1 MSMPINGNYDAW
13 LLQQQQLN
21 GVNGAQATGVQG
33 TDAEAAAVDTG
44 IGLEGSGDAQATD
57 IAAAEGEYAAAAEAL
72 EGTPKV
78 ATTEEGQKILDEIE
92 DLEEERDD
100 NYEKMEKIEAH
111 IEDLTEQAE
120 ANIMKAAKQQE
131 AAVEEHEEETQ
142 KAVDEQLNAY
152 VAANKE
158 GGEGMTRE
166 ELQKNVKG
174 ALGHIP
180 EVGEAVSALL
190 EANDQINEI
199 DSCLGELN
207 NLITDTQDIEQQI
220 ELKNQEFEAVESA
233 AQQPPAS
240 SGSGS
245 GSEDGDCPPQPC
257 EPQGFQD
264 NQGNQ
269 YDFFIDKDQ
278 NGTLSNE
285 SEFLGYEG
293 GKQGQEAAWAEMTQL
308 DTSGDGI
315 VDASE
320 LAAGGVM
327 VYKTDANGNQTAMTI
342 EEAFGEDSDLAI
354 NTQQHETA
362 KQGVGPNNFNTGTGS
377 ENNELWGTFD
387 VTLNGENLNGYQ
399 TNDDINWL
407 KENYNFSDYANEN
420 GLTSGEAGEQVESE
434 DAQEAVSAELQQHID
449 FFNTYSQKV
458 QELKEMLMQGWENQG
473 LTESS
478 LESIS
483 ETATQESKDKAANFF
498 KSLELTDEENE
509 DVTGAESTEEI
520 TGDAT
525 TDLSTDMT
533 TAEMD
538 AELEKD
544 LELFAA

>member
-190 EANDQINEI
+190 
-199 DSCLGELN
+199 
-207 NLITDTQDIEQQI
+207 
-220 ELKNQEFEAVESA
+220 
-233 AQQPPAS
+233 
-240 SGSGS
+240 
-245 GSEDGDCPPQPC
+245 
-257 EPQGFQD
+257 
-264 NQGNQ
+264 
-269 YDFFIDKDQ
+269 
-278 NGTLSNE
+278 
-285 SEFLGYEG
+285 
-293 GKQGQEAAWAEMTQL
+293 
-308 DTSGDGI
+308 
-315 VDASE
+315 
-320 LAAGGVM
+320 
-327 VYKTDANGNQTAMTI
+327 
-342 EEAFGEDSDLAI
+342 
-354 NTQQHETA
+354 
-362 KQGVGPNNFNTGTGS
+362 
-377 ENNELWGTFD
+377 
-387 VTLNGENLNGYQ
+387 
-399 TNDDINWL
+399 
-407 KENYNFSDYANEN
+407 
-420 GLTSGEAGEQVESE
+420 
-434 DAQEAVSAELQQHID
+434 
-449 FFNTYSQKV
+449 
-458 QELKEMLMQGWENQG
+458 
-473 LTESS
+473 
-478 LESIS
+478 
-483 ETATQESKDKAANFF
+483 
-498 KSLELTDEENE
+498 
-509 DVTGAESTEEI
+509 
-520 TGDAT
+520 
-525 TDLSTDMT
+525 
-533 TAEMD
+533 
-538 AELEKD
+538 
-544 LELFAA
+544 

>member
-21 GVNGAQATGVQG
+21 GVNGTQSGVQTTG
-33 TDAEAAAVDTG
+33 TDAEAVDTG
-44 IGLEGSGDAQATD
+44 LGLEGSGEAQATD
-57 IAAAEGEYAAAAEAL
+57 IAAAEGEYAEAAQAL
-72 EGTPKV
+72 EGSQRV
-78 ATTEEGQKILDEIE
+78 ATTEEGQKILDEITE
-92 DLEEERDD
+92 LEEERDN

-111 IEDLTEQAE
+111 IEDLTAEAE

-199 DSCLGELN
+199 DACLGELN
-207 NLITDTQDIEQQI
+207 TLITDTQDIEQQI
-220 ELKNQEFEAVESA
+220 EAKGMEFEAVEAA
-233 AQQPPAS
+233 AQQPSTS
-240 SGSGS
+240 SGSDS
-245 GSEDGDCPPQPC
+245 SSDSSDENCQPTC

-264 NQGNQ
+264 NEGNQ

-285 SEFLGYEG
+285 TEFLGYEG
-293 GKQGQEAAWAEMTQL
+293 GKQGQEAAWSEMTQL

-315 VDASE
+315 VDANE

-342 EEAFGEDSDLAI
+342 EEAFGKDSDLAI

-362 KQGVGPNNFNTGTGS
+362 KEGVGPNNFNTGTGS

-420 GLTSGEAGEQVESE
+420 GLTSGEAGEGLETE
-434 DAQEAVSAELQQHID
+434 DAQEAVSTELQQHID

-458 QELKEMLMQGWENQG
+458 QELKEMLMQGWEDQG

-478 LESIS
+478 LSSIS
-483 ETATQESKDKAANFF
+483 ETAVQESNDKAANFF
-498 KSLELTDEENE
+498 KSLELTNEENE
-509 DVTGAESTEEI
+509 DITGSESTEEI
-520 TGDAT
+520 TGENT
-525 TDLSTDMT
+525 TDLTTEMT
-533 TAEMD
+533 TADMD
-538 AELEKD
+538 AQLEKD